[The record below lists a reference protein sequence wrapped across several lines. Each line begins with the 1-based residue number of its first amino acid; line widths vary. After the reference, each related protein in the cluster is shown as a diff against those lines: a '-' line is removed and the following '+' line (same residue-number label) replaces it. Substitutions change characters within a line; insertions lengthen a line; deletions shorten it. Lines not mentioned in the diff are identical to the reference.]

1 MREQV
6 VEGYQSKNHDEIL
19 EILKKLIRDG
29 NRIVNV
35 VSTFRSR
42 YNFLESDYLVVYE
55 KSYDD

>member
-35 VSTFRSR
+35 VSTLL
-42 YNFLESDYLVVYE
+42 NEM
-55 KSYDD
+55 